1 MKTLSFFKSIKTRI
15 ANLSTKE
22 RVFFSGSVLLLGIG
36 ILGGL
41 VTLSNRFTTEI
52 PQSGGTYREGLVGSP
67 RFVNPILA
75 TSDADRDLT
84 RLVYSGLVRETENQ
98 DIVPDIASEWTISPD
113 GKTYTFTLKPSV
125 TFHDGKKLTSSDILF
140 TVQKIQD
147 PTLKS
152 PLRIA
157 WDGVTVTTPDAS
169 TIVFSLQKPY
179 AGFLGQLN
187 LGILPEHIWKSI
199 PNTSWQTSEFNTEP
213 IGSGPYHVTSV
224 SRNRTGTPE
233 QFTLRA
239 FSKFILG
246 KPFMSKIEIKIFAN
260 RLDAYDAFRR
270 DDIDA
275 LAMVDSGDVDSIIS
289 HSDTMITKPLPRVF
303 GIFLNPTKNK
313 LLSDPTIVK
322 ALNLGTNKQALIS
335 QIFKGYGTALDGP
348 LPRSVDTLPGDATS
362 RQQLAKA
369 MLDRAGWKINP
380 ETGIREKS
388 TSSTTGTG
396 KTKKTVQ
403 TSKQI
408 LEFTLSTANTPDL
421 QESAQL
427 IADQYRQLGIEV
439 TIKVFEIGTLN
450 ENIIRG
456 RDFEALLFGQVIKHD
471 TDIFAFWHSTQ
482 KITPGLNIT
491 GYTNKQVDSL
501 LESVIK
507 ESDPNKRDKIY
518 EQITTQLTKDAPV
531 IFLYTPDTIELVS
544 KRIKN
549 PVVPPITTP
558 SDRFSLIYQWYI
570 DTDRVWNTFN
580 N

>member
-1 MKTLSFFKSIKTRI
+1 MKTSSFFKSTQTRI
-15 ANLSTKE
+15 ANLSIKE
-22 RVFFSGSVLLLGIG
+22 RIFFSGSVLLLIIG

-41 VTLSNRFTTEI
+41 ITLSNRFTTEI
-52 PQSGGTYREGLVGSP
+52 PQFGGVYREGLIGSP

-125 TFHDGKKLTSSDILF
+125 TFHDGKKLTSSDVLF

-157 WDGVTVTTPDAS
+157 WDGVTVTTPDL
-169 TIVFSLQKPY
+169 TTVIFSLQKPY
-179 AGFLGQLN
+179 AGFLEQLN
-187 LGILPEHIWKSI
+187 LGILPEHIWKDI

-246 KPFMSKIEIKIFAN
+246 KPFIRKIEILIFAN

-270 DDIDA
+270 NDIDA
-275 LAMVDSGDVDSIIS
+275 LAMIDSGDVDSVIS
-289 HSDTMITKPLPRVF
+289 HSDQMITKPLPRVF
-303 GIFLNPTKNK
+303 SIFLNPTKNK

-322 ALNLGTNKQALIS
+322 ALNLGTNKQALID
-335 QIFKGYGTALDGP
+335 QIFKGYGTALNGP
-348 LPRSVDTLPGDATS
+348 LPRSVDSLSGDATS

-388 TSSTTGTG
+388 TSTTTGTG

-403 TSKQI
+403 TSKQV

-427 IADQYRQLGIEV
+427 IADQYHQLGVEV

-450 ENIIRG
+450 ENIIRS

-507 ESDPNKRDKIY
+507 ESDPSKREKIY
-518 EQITTQLTKDAPV
+518 EQITAQLTKDAPV

-549 PVVPPITTP
+549 TIVPPITTP

-570 DTDRVWNTFN
+570 DTDRVWNAFN